1 MGSSPTRRR
10 SLSRRGLREGG
21 HSSGGTR
28 LRASGPGFYQVVADE
43 AAFRATLARLGRP
56 GRSIRSNR
64 ACPVAAID
72 RQSRPIRGRCQS
84 RHLRQ
89 GGSTRALTRARELS
103 CPPPCDRLLVSG
115 TTVHHVACSEAVF
128 YLPQGRSHLL
138 FRQPMHSLDA
148 MHDMYVDGHGHRTAT
163 VTGRLRSQDGY
174 GHRTATATGRLRSQ
188 DGHSHRTAPRT
199 ARAAD
204 HLSSLPPATVLDRVP
219 DAAHSL
225 VQHEYARMRHAASKW
240 LRYDELRLGLCF

>member
-28 LRASGPGFYQVVADE
+28 LRASGPGFYQVAADE
-43 AAFRATLARLGRP
+43 AAFRAALARLGRP

-72 RQSRPIRGRCQS
+72 RRSRPIRGRCQS

-128 YLPQGRSHLL
+128 YLPQGRSHSL
-138 FRQPMHSLDA
+138 FHQPMHSLDA
-148 MHDMYVDGHGHRTAT
+148 MHDMYVDGHSHRTAT
-163 VTGRLRSQDGY
+163 VTGRRHGQLAR
-174 GHRTATATGRLRSQ
+174 RTTCRPCRLRPCLTGCLTQ
-188 DGHSHRTAPRT
+188 YIAWCNMNT
-199 ARAAD
+199 
-204 HLSSLPPATVLDRVP
+204 
-219 DAAHSL
+219 
-225 VQHEYARMRHAASKW
+225 
-240 LRYDELRLGLCF
+240 LGCVMLLQSGCVMMNFV

>member
-21 HSSGGTR
+21 RSSGGTR
-28 LRASGPGFYQVVADE
+28 LRASGPGFYQVAADE
-43 AAFRATLARLGRP
+43 AAFRATLARLGRL

-72 RQSRPIRGRCQS
+72 RRSRPIRGRCQS

-115 TTVHHVACSEAVF
+115 TTVHHAACSEAVF
-128 YLPQGRSHLL
+128 YLPQGRSHSL
-138 FRQPMHSLDA
+138 FRQPMHSIDA
-148 MHDMYVDGHGHRTAT
+148 MHDMHDIYVDGHGHRTAT
-163 VTGRLRSQDGY
+163 VTGRPQ
-174 GHRTATATGRLRSQ
+174 SQ

>member
-21 HSSGGTR
+21 RSSGGTR

-72 RQSRPIRGRCQS
+72 RRSRPIRGRCQS

-138 FRQPMHSLDA
+138 FRQPMHSIDA
-148 MHDMYVDGHGHRTAT
+148 MHDMHDMYVDGH
-163 VTGRLRSQDGY
+163 S
-174 GHRTATATGRLRSQ
+174 HRTATATGRPQPQ

>member
-21 HSSGGTR
+21 RSSGGTR
-28 LRASGPGFYQVVADE
+28 LRASGPGFYQVAADE
-43 AAFRATLARLGRP
+43 AAFRATLARLGRL

-72 RQSRPIRGRCQS
+72 RRSRPIRGRCQS

-115 TTVHHVACSEAVF
+115 TTVHHAACSEAVF
-128 YLPQGRSHLL
+128 YLPQGRSHSL
-138 FRQPMHSLDA
+138 FHQPMHSLDA
-148 MHDMYVDGHGHRTAT
+148 MHDMHDMYVDGHGHRTAT
-163 VTGRLRSQDGY
+163 V
-174 GHRTATATGRLRSQ
+174 TGRLRSQ

>member
-21 HSSGGTR
+21 RSSGGTR
-28 LRASGPGFYQVVADE
+28 LRASGPGFYQVAADE

-72 RQSRPIRGRCQS
+72 RRSRPIRGRCQS

-89 GGSTRALTRARELS
+89 GGSTRALTRARELP

-115 TTVHHVACSEAVF
+115 TTVHHAACSEAVF
-128 YLPQGRSHLL
+128 YLPQGRSHSL

-148 MHDMYVDGHGHRTAT
+148 MHDMYV
-163 VTGRLRSQDGY
+163 
-174 GHRTATATGRLRSQ
+174 

-219 DAAHSL
+219 DAARSL

>member
-28 LRASGPGFYQVVADE
+28 LRASGPGFYQVAADE
-43 AAFRATLARLGRP
+43 AAFRAALARLGRP

-72 RQSRPIRGRCQS
+72 RRSRPIRGRCQS

-128 YLPQGRSHLL
+128 YLPQGRSHSL
-138 FRQPMHSLDA
+138 FHQPMHSLDA
-148 MHDMYVDGHGHRTAT
+148 MHDMYVDGHSHRTAT
-163 VTGRLRSQDGY
+163 VTGRRHGQLARRTTCRSCHLRPCL
-174 GHRTATATGRLRSQ
+174 TGCLTQ
-188 DGHSHRTAPRT
+188 YIAWCNMNT
-199 ARAAD
+199 
-204 HLSSLPPATVLDRVP
+204 
-219 DAAHSL
+219 
-225 VQHEYARMRHAASKW
+225 
-240 LRYDELRLGLCF
+240 LGCVMLLQSGCVMMNFV

>member
-28 LRASGPGFYQVVADE
+28 LRASGPGFYQVAADE
-43 AAFRATLARLGRP
+43 AAFRAALARLGRP

-72 RQSRPIRGRCQS
+72 RRSRPIRGRCQS

-128 YLPQGRSHLL
+128 YLPQGRSHSL
-138 FRQPMHSLDA
+138 FHQPMHSLDA
-148 MHDMYVDGHGHRTAT
+148 MHDMYVDGHSHRTAT
-163 VTGRLRSQDGY
+163 VTGRRHGQLARRTTCRPCHLRPCL
-174 GHRTATATGRLRSQ
+174 TGCLTQ
-188 DGHSHRTAPRT
+188 YIAWCNMNT
-199 ARAAD
+199 
-204 HLSSLPPATVLDRVP
+204 
-219 DAAHSL
+219 
-225 VQHEYARMRHAASKW
+225 
-240 LRYDELRLGLCF
+240 LGCVMLLQSGCVMMNFV

>member
-21 HSSGGTR
+21 RSSGGTR
-28 LRASGPGFYQVVADE
+28 LRASGPGFYQVAADE
-43 AAFRATLARLGRP
+43 AAFRAALARLGRP

-72 RQSRPIRGRCQS
+72 RRSRPIRGRCQS

-115 TTVHHVACSEAVF
+115 TTVHHVACSEVVF
-128 YLPQGRSHLL
+128 YLPQGRSHSL
-138 FRQPMHSLDA
+138 FHQPMHSLDA
-148 MHDMYVDGHGHRTAT
+148 MHDMHDMYVDGHSHRTAT
-163 VTGRLRSQDGY
+163 VTGRRHGQLARRTTCRPCHLRPCL
-174 GHRTATATGRLRSQ
+174 TGCLTQ
-188 DGHSHRTAPRT
+188 YIAWCNMNT
-199 ARAAD
+199 
-204 HLSSLPPATVLDRVP
+204 
-219 DAAHSL
+219 
-225 VQHEYARMRHAASKW
+225 
-240 LRYDELRLGLCF
+240 LGCVMLLQSGCVMMNFV

>member
-21 HSSGGTR
+21 RSSGGTR

-43 AAFRATLARLGRP
+43 AAFRANLARLGRP

-72 RQSRPIRGRCQS
+72 RRSRPIRGRCQS

-89 GGSTRALTRARELS
+89 GGSTRALTRARELP

-115 TTVHHVACSEAVF
+115 TTVHHAACSEAVF
-128 YLPQGRSHLL
+128 YLPQGRSHSL
-138 FRQPMHSLDA
+138 FRQPMHSIDA
-148 MHDMYVDGHGHRTAT
+148 MHDMHDMYVDGHGHRTAT
-163 VTGRLRSQDGY
+163 VTGRPQP
-174 GHRTATATGRLRSQ
+174 Q

>member
-21 HSSGGTR
+21 RSSGGTR

-72 RQSRPIRGRCQS
+72 RRSRPIRGRCQS

-148 MHDMYVDGHGHRTAT
+148 MHDMHDMYVDGH
-163 VTGRLRSQDGY
+163 S
-174 GHRTATATGRLRSQ
+174 HRTATATGRPQPQ